1 MDSIESDDGA
11 EIENVV
17 KDSDTEFVAEDKT
30 VISINGCMNQGNV
43 DPSSSISVPEASICN
58 LSMKTQDHDNETRV
72 RKGNKNYLMK
82 LESKIK
88 KLIPWKLEKGR
99 I

>member
-1 MDSIESDDGA
+1 M
-11 EIENVV
+11 N
-17 KDSDTEFVAEDKT
+17 DSDTELIAQDQT
-30 VISINGCMNQGNV
+30 IISFNDSLNEGDIDQN
-43 DPSSSISVPEASICN
+43 SSISVPEASICN

>member
-1 MDSIESDDGA
+1 MESDDGA

-43 DPSSSISVPEASICN
+43 DPSISISVPEASICK